1 MNLKLKFIPVLAL
14 MMIIYFSYHTVQ
26 GNRGWRRM
34 TQLQAERILAKE
46 KSQELEEE
54 RRMWQTKVNA
64 LSGRYLD
71 LDQLEESSFRVLNYV
86 HPEDRVIFEE
96 EK

>member
-1 MNLKLKFIPVLAL
+1 
-14 MMIIYFSYHTVQ
+14 MIAYFSYHTVQ

-34 TQLQAERILAKE
+34 TQLQAEIRLAEE
-46 KSQELEEE
+46 KAEELEAE
-54 RRMWQTKVNA
+54 RRMWQIKVSA
-64 LSGRYLD
+64 LSGKHLD

-86 HPEDRVIFEE
+86 HPEDKVIFEE